1 MLKKIKFQVL
11 PALCGY
17 IQYTK
22 EGTIMSK
29 IDKSEEKDTN
39 RQEMICKIV
48 KILQHANMRE
58 VTLTYMMLAH
68 LGKDPAKE

>member
-1 MLKKIKFQVL
+1 
-11 PALCGY
+11 
-17 IQYTK
+17 
-22 EGTIMSK
+22 MSK
-29 IDKSEEKDTN
+29 INKSEEKDTN

>member
-1 MLKKIKFQVL
+1 
-11 PALCGY
+11 
-17 IQYTK
+17 
-22 EGTIMSK
+22 MSK

-58 VTLTYMMLAH
+58 VTLTYMMLAL